1 MEKPGMFR
9 QTPGV
14 VRRGI
19 TERAENPDPSPVVP
33 GIERPVWR
41 SFVGNEAF
49 QKVNAPLVKDE
60 QRRMAEAA
68 RPDPRPRVSAER
80 VPKWKSGIG
89 TLQVERP
96 DGVIEDY
103 DPESL
108 LDDPEVGN
116 LAAESL
122 WKRDMKAA
130 ADERDALK
138 FRLTDPS
145 DTRRMTAKE
154 REDALLNGGSLAE
167 TDPRHVSLKK
177 RLMEDEA
184 RTADEQAAYD
194 ADARVRKL
202 TAGGVAAWRA
212 GREAARSVGERS
224 GRIAARELEIDA
236 AEESAV
242 AEERA
247 LDEKMRRGV
256 SGAEVGAIQAR
267 KAEIAAARQGMEAAR
282 AEVGTERQGVAAAAR
297 READGMDGKP
307 SVPASEKMASAL
319 QAAGLFGS
327 ATSAM
332 SGALNKGISRR
343 VDGDWDLP
351 QMVRSSGGW
360 ADGIKGGLAMIDQK
374 TGMRLG
380 EGASKLDETKAI
392 QKVFHDFQQAEGLS
406 DDEVIAAWN
415 DLGVINRKF
424 EEGEK
429 ARVTSQGQ
437 LVPNAGDSDWLD
449 TAKAAA
455 IIEGSA
461 ASPES
466 KAATLANLP
475 AIQEQ
480 IAKSKAAAYD
490 EASRS
495 GVFGAPGLNFE
506 KIPLFADFA
515 KQHGGTPVEQ
525 VKAYEER
532 YLNRRLGIQ
541 KQLSEWMAA
550 GQAGI
555 RKADQMIF
563 GLMAMTA
570 DAATKDERLARDAA
584 AFNGGKVE
592 SSMGLKAADFLRGE
606 ASGLAKS
613 SSLLKQGAGV
623 DGLISS
629 LIEEVP
635 SLAIQIGLTRF
646 AGAAGTAVSGS
657 SGVGRATGLLAS
669 FTAAGGQSAGIT
681 YAQQIAAGD
690 TPEEANVKARK
701 AGLNTAII
709 TGVFSS
715 VGLGGMESIAAG
727 GAARMTL
734 GNFLAFSKKKG
745 IANVAASKEF
755 RQFVGSVLK
764 SAGGE
769 ASEEGIDELTAAFLT
784 ADPDENLADAW
795 SNAVEAAKIG
805 GFIGGAVDLAAGAK
819 SPRPVLADGEGA
831 PAGGGTSDA
840 DWHAAE
846 RARMDNEDWL
856 AQTVESTPEERALR
870 VNFEM
875 TAVNPSAAPATP
887 EEVAAAEE
895 LVGPFGAGP
904 DAQALEEQIAAASP
918 EEAAALRDKRGRTSA
933 EEVAAGIEIVRE
945 IAAEEEQVEEVVAEA
960 EAGLAEAMALGDP
973 VALEQATAGV
983 AVARA
988 GRSKPARARG
998 VLKIARGETLETLT
1012 AAEVRSLGITR
1023 EGKPMKEEELAA
1035 VGLAAPAV
1043 EVLADGSLIVLDEAL
1058 AELSP
1063 AARKRVKMNEA
1074 QARKKAVERAAAAAP
1089 TPTPAKKKGKIQLTP
1104 EERRAYDAGVLPPP
1118 PDLSPEEQKAWVDER
1133 IAAQAPAAGQK
1144 FTVTGRAGTVVEV
1157 EAADEQAAQIAGADA
1172 LSLGETVAS
1181 VAPVGGAAPAPAPK
1195 IAADSPFAPITKRLE
1210 KLQAALGESLV
1221 VTEDPGERAEIRQGK
1236 IYINLPRLVGEA
1248 VSGGLSNKEAS
1259 AWIDKVIDE
1268 EVRHLAHQ
1276 RALVLLWQESGSTEP
1291 FGAWYKEYGTRGWKT
1306 EFLAKGKA
1314 AMVRDIYG
1322 KESFA
1327 TLSPEEKYMEGVRIM
1342 SQSLATGSPTEI
1354 AKLWQNSGA
1363 QVIETIRAALR
1374 VLKEMVANLSP
1385 ALKAEIAAIE
1395 AQLSKYEQNTGTVPD
1410 RGEKPAEVRETGGDV
1425 PGGGKGSDNQTPG
1438 GRPSDAGAGGEV
1450 LPAGKGSRV
1459 SFTRGG
1465 ERRSGV
1471 VVAVATNGTLL
1482 VNLDGGG
1489 RLTVSQD
1496 EVEVAPVAKTSPGVP
1511 PEIARMR
1518 ALGESNR
1525 SIRDAEG
1532 EVDRAATKAQTA
1544 RRAAEAG
1551 MSPDEFS
1558 DAQAAENRAAI
1569 AGFYESLE
1577 DGDVVTWVD
1586 GNGRTNTATVRV
1598 YSDGSKVVRS
1608 TDEDTDYVYP
1618 PNSTAFINNAASLT
1632 VTKRSDKATALDSP
1646 ADATPAGS
1654 EPAAGSLSIPVE
1666 QMTPAQFVA
1675 EYRRD
1680 RPNSKETDDAIR
1692 NRHVKFIT
1700 TAIVGSDADGRGPR
1714 SFSAEAAAAYGITI
1728 PSGWITKEGL
1738 VSPPMTKGEP
1748 AAGDTAAADGAAE
1761 EIEFEIQPLRPGAP
1775 KETLKVP
1782 ANPNAKKPKEPAP
1795 TPAGDTSAAAGDAPS
1810 DWTPDRQAEYKKLK
1824 AALNKAIKS
1833 GDKAKIIAEAQR
1845 GLARF
1850 ETIGFPDDWSR
1861 WERVRDDASRPEF
1874 VEPVTKPLA
1883 TANPD
1888 LEQLSKDRAKII
1900 AAVAAVPAVV
1910 NAIRNTP
1917 HNAPLTAAEE
1927 VRRILVDLFNAGD
1940 LSVAS
1945 YDYFAKNVEKAEWVK
1960 TVVRDVEK
1968 GMAPTPAPAATG
1980 MIHAEGGKFYADTRA
1995 MNGINGIPGL
2005 KHDHV
2010 GFGDFETITPRGKV
2024 NWFRRDDMTVE
2035 GMTGRVHELSGT
2047 PEAVASLVES
2057 LKTAGVAESAPAAP
2071 KVTVA
2076 PKPVRSAADQALI
2089 DAMSDL
2095 VDGLEAAPLAETFTR
2110 AIPPAKIGALIDVAQ
2125 KYIAEGIT
2133 TPEAFGARLATLAGG
2148 KLKPYSQ
2155 GLWGAFMIVDPTVNG
2170 KPDWAAIYGG
2180 IDNTPAEADIQ
2191 NEDEQAQRDGDSG
2204 SPVNDGAEG
2213 TAPRTG
2219 EDSQPGMVDGGGRG
2233 DRPEGVRPGQP
2244 DGDGRSEL
2252 PGGSV
2257 PGSDVDAPGGEG
2269 NDGTPAGDRGGR
2281 GDAGRAGVRDGSRPD
2296 VGSPEAN
2303 FVIEDGFSMPRGEKA
2318 RIDANI
2324 KAIGLLREIESKGR
2338 NATAAE
2344 KKTLA
2349 KYSGWGSFKNAFNR
2363 INQGKWVDINERINS
2378 TSSYYQETI
2387 RSSEAYQELKAW
2399 RDKWGELHD
2408 QLAGM
2413 LSADEF
2419 RAMSK
2424 SIRNAHYTALPIID
2438 SMWSMVRAMGFK
2450 GGKVLETSAGAG
2462 YFVGRQPGDMANV
2475 SQWSAVEL
2483 DSITARI
2490 FSKLYPES
2498 RINGNAPDPS
2508 RSVDGQGFQKSKIP
2522 NNSIDL
2528 VIGNFPFAQD
2538 GPSESI
2544 KEFGKKLNLHNYFF
2558 ARSIDK
2564 LKPGGII
2571 VAITSNSTM
2580 DNNIVQRE
2588 LLAGRVELVK
2598 AIRLPNDAF
2607 KENAG
2612 TEVTTDILILRK
2624 KDGSRDAESKSWIN
2638 TESVGD
2644 DTVYAKQAGK
2654 PVYEF
2659 LSSLPAEWVPVDEEL
2674 QEPWKEWRARR
2685 PKTGDK
2691 WKDLTNAITRRRYS
2705 ASEGIP
2711 FRAPM
2716 VVNEYFARNPETVIG
2731 KHALEGSMYRA
2742 GSYAVVSNGVD
2753 VQARLNAITESLPS
2767 GLFGEPETDTDAGP
2781 ETMEAG
2787 DQHREGSIVL
2797 ENGQPYHVVGG
2808 QLVPVRWDM
2817 EYAEDTLLD
2826 NKDVKDALRG
2836 NPELSEEVRSKFD
2849 GLSGKP
2855 LSDWLNGFLDEHLSA
2870 DAAQKIRDKIKK
2882 ETDRRNKVFASWTTV
2897 RGAARSLM
2905 NAELRGDPAG
2915 ELYRQALNQA
2925 YDAHVRLHGAFS
2937 ARNRPG
2943 TPNPHRFLFDED
2955 DSPLLESLEDEI
2967 LTGTDEKGRPIYRY
2981 EKRPIFTE
2989 SMISSAAAPT
2999 AAQDIK
3005 DAVGISMGY
3014 KGRIS
3019 IRYMAE
3025 LLKVSEQDAESQL
3038 AKSGLAFKNPK
3049 SGLYETSDTY
3059 LSGEVRAK
3067 LREAMEADALEP
3079 GSFTANIEAL
3089 KAIEPETRPIQS
3101 ISIIL
3106 GARWIPGSVYQK
3118 FGEEMLGMDT
3128 PVIRY
3133 EQAANI
3139 WRIETAGE
3147 KKRRNA
3153 RNRGGSE
3160 ASRANDPDYL
3170 GTASMSAEE
3179 IFEAI
3184 LNSREIRVTMPG
3196 PTRGSTVLD
3205 PEATIEAQTKA
3216 SQMIDKF
3223 AEWTKTTKAEVE
3235 HEGRDVRIGALVEQE
3250 FNDKVAGLVTPTFT
3264 GDWVTLPGQSGE
3276 IWLKP
3281 HRKAVLARLLTMG
3294 YGMMAHGVGSGKTYN
3309 QIALAMELR
3318 RLGKA
3323 RRPVTI
3329 VQNSTIRQFAAS
3341 HMKAYPHAKI
3351 LVADESN
3358 FSARKRARFLAKIA
3372 TGDYDSIIMTHSNIS
3387 QIGHDEQAIRNYM
3400 ARAIGELEEI
3410 LASAESGSQEQA
3422 DIQAALDK
3430 LQEKLEKML
3439 AKAMSRAG
3447 SILTWE
3453 QLGVDALIVDEAH
3466 EFKNAPII
3474 TRKQRVKNLPS
3485 GEASDRAVM
3494 MQIKTASVQAITG
3507 GKNVFFATG
3516 TPITNTMAEA
3526 YTMLNF
3532 IAPTLMESK
3541 GIKNFDD
3548 FATMFGRTVTEPE
3561 ATWRGEIELVERFA
3575 KFVNGPELV
3584 ALIRSV
3590 FDVALGNE
3598 TMGIRVP
3605 HMKGGGPEMLIIE
3618 PTEASEIFN
3627 DWVIDTA
3634 AEFDGIQNKRR
3645 TFEENPWMQAIPIMI
3660 MQAGMAQA
3668 IDPRLINPNAP
3679 DDPNSKVN
3687 QMIGR
3692 IVEIYEAGTA
3702 RKTAQVVF
3710 TDLSNPFSTLLLKQ
3724 FNGDPFAEYGE
3735 TSPEMAA
3742 LEQQI
3747 MDAPKETDAEK
3758 SAKKRLVA
3766 RYNKLVEGRFSL
3778 MDDIKKK
3785 LVARNIPASEIL
3797 LAESSLDKKKLQ
3809 ASFDKVNSGEI
3820 RVIIGSTARL
3830 GVGVNI
3836 QERLA
3841 AAHNLSPPRDFK
3853 PAMMEQRIGRIER
3866 QGNLHRDWADQ
3877 AFIDVVE
3884 KLSKQKFDAKK
3895 LEARYEQAV
3904 EWLEANGNEGMKAIA
3919 RKAEAEFEIIVINY
3933 GLKYSMDSSVYSMMK
3948 AKQKFIDQVLM
3959 GENVT
3964 EEFDDPMSAESNSF
3978 ALMAAE
3984 SMGDENLKRRVI
3996 LDGELNKLTAL
4007 RGAHMREAH
4016 NRENTLERAKRE
4028 VRDNTARD
4036 ANGIRE
4042 EGKKIAGLFGRRTRT
4057 VKTTEGALAKIDGRE
4072 ISEEDAKKPAERQVE
4087 AALYEFGDEE
4097 IDTGKP
4103 EGKITAPL
4111 NTFIADAMVDAQGSS
4126 GVIQRDIKVNG
4137 ERFVLAIKAQKY
4149 SGAYSYSAHIA
4160 WPGKVAGRVVF
4171 ESYVNVGGESP
4182 AQSLLDG
4189 LRGITKPDYAERY
4202 AANIEAQI
4210 KQAEQ
4215 TIKAVQPLVD
4225 NPRPFAD
4232 EQEWREK
4239 SRELIEVNRLLAQAN
4254 SDPRKH
4260 RYYRSLSKMV
4270 GVDATEHILGISGKP
4285 GLPSIA
4291 PDVWNRMH
4299 IRFRLARR
4307 DVPNTKEAISK
4318 RLRDVVA
4325 SDTAVAA
4332 RDAGESP
4339 VAGTAPV
4346 PVTAEMIENL
4356 RQKLTPNGFLFDS
4369 VRYRKRDG
4377 RLATLRRLSE
4387 KMDAKLESL
4396 QDVSLVGLSDNDKDA
4411 ALDRVTQAETAL
4423 KKINAEIAAIEKAK
4437 YQESMR
4443 GETSALRAAPLSSTS
4458 PEWLAMTPD
4467 ERTAYLKARGIDSL
4481 PDAVEKSLT
4490 AAEKQEAADILG
4502 DKTWTA
4508 ATAKAFSK
4516 RMADWMVSA
4525 SEASARLT
4533 SLFRKVLNTARKT
4546 ALSIAVAISV
4556 TQATSP
4562 NAQAISVQSV
4572 VQEITVPA
4580 PVIAPKLAPAARPA
4594 SPPRPAP
4601 AAPSVKR
4608 ADFRGKAVSS
4618 DTRTMAGW
4626 VMKSGDNASL
4636 PFAIADKKS
4645 GMISFFDGDG
4655 NLAIT
4660 SPALFGRAP
4669 GDLLTAKQLA
4679 KPIEESRLDPSGHIT
4694 PAGRFEAD
4702 YNYDSDYGAK
4712 IDFLKKKNSVIAIHR
4727 VFTGRPAENRPGRL
4741 SSKSP
4746 VDNRIS
4752 LGCINVPDSV
4762 ADSAIPA
4769 FKSGGVVYVL
4779 PETPEGKS
4787 IFEGFKGLKAAPL
4800 SDSETPENI
4809 RRLTAK
4815 GRATMADAETE
4826 AEARKQQAEFADQ
4839 GKVVGDPLLANPGES
4854 EESRNEWDVAT
4865 QLYRLEQIRQSEAAW
4880 KAEGTRRVN
4889 AAPDAVAEKLLDDA
4903 FGEDGSGMRASDY
4916 VAARILI
4923 ERRTKSAGSD
4933 QQAHADNF
4941 VLQYAYRTSRG
4952 ELARAMRS
4960 GVDWFQTPAERHRDH
4975 LAGTIYSLPPKV
4987 LKQIEAKNWTPAQKR
5002 EAIRRAGLKRIQ
5014 EIEKVFKGLGITIE
5028 EVVGGQV
5035 FLSLS
5040 QTAVMKDALSRLS
5053 PAERA
5058 AIKAIQKGATVADV
5072 RRKTGLPDAKIQE
5085 LATRVRKE
5093 LADKLRAKVAAG
5105 MKLEDLTDDL
5115 KGLRAASLSAADI
5128 EAELERILTIGFGL
5142 PREVPTARLP
5152 KKRAVTQPDDEN
5164 DPNAAAK
5171 RVARRWIDRLATSQ
5185 SDTLAWKDK
5194 VKMSKLEAL
5203 IREHLKKPVPDF
5215 IEKATALGATAEQ
5228 ARVLDGEASTERQ
5241 RAEMIRQWRKDNPKP
5256 RKAKPTVVSAD
5267 WNRPEFADELASYT
5281 FDAEGRSEIMHKV
5294 IALRNLVSAG
5304 GKIETLTGKKKVEA
5318 IAIIDQMNKLLAKDG
5333 MTVAKVLANIANKDD
5348 YRFDISDWVHVQ
5360 ILARM
5365 ISAIDADFLDKGSEF
5380 YYASILSGL
5389 QTMMVNAT
5397 AIGFGAWEATIGRAV
5412 ELAVNSIAR
5421 DPASAQF
5428 GEVKYIL
5435 KAAGPWLS
5443 RAASNFAASWASE
5456 TPFFEEDILGRA
5468 PEIGK
5473 AMEGRSLYKTGS
5485 IGGKVGKFIRT
5496 PMRILLATD
5505 DFVKTAIACTEV
5517 GAMAY
5522 RLGVA
5527 SGLKPG
5533 TKEFDS
5539 FMKKQVNIPGSLA
5552 WTKAATKAAERTF
5565 TQSLPTQHDP
5575 ITEQRVPIRGIGD
5588 VVGAGAAKLTEFVS
5602 MDTDNMAAKAG
5613 LLALRL
5619 LFFPFQ
5625 RVPFNI
5631 VRQGAR
5637 RMLNPISAV
5646 DIAYL
5651 FASNSITR
5659 NKDGKVT
5666 WKWNAGGQNAEVV
5679 ERLAQQ
5685 AQGGLLLLLLL
5696 ATGIGEGDDDDLEK
5710 TILITGSRPFRGMNK
5725 GDREAAYDAG
5735 LGPYRISMKLPNGN
5749 RIGFNYGRIE
5759 PAATVLGSTIDTM
5772 REMGFAKDGKQSYGE
5787 AASKVAMALT
5797 SQLTEK
5803 TFLRGFSDAQQ
5814 IVNGESD
5821 MNRFAAERLAV
5832 LIAPNLIRQ
5841 VVRETDPVFREKPD
5855 DFIEALSYAVWPHG
5869 QLPAKRDLYGEVQE
5883 KEGNSFSRVFDF
5895 TDAGLTEQSPYSE
5908 MLRRWRLK
5916 DPKNDADQ
5924 STPQSAGNRYTP
5936 KGAKKPVE
5944 MTPPQTAEFK
5954 RVAGLRTL
5962 VRLKATPLNLTN
5974 PTEYDI
5980 KRFKDAVDSGR
5991 EDARK
5996 ILFNSPAWQNLK

>member
-1 MEKPGMFR
+1 MSDKPGMFR

-19 TERAENPDPSPVVP
+19 TERAENPDPSPQVA

-80 VPKWKSGIG
+80 MPKWKSGIG

-138 FRLTDPS
+138 FRLADPS

-154 REDALLNGGSLAE
+154 REDALLTGGSLAE
-167 TDPRHVSLKK
+167 TDPQHVALKK
-177 RLMEDEA
+177 RLMDDEA

-194 ADARVRKL
+194 ADARVWKL

-224 GRIAARELEIDA
+224 GRIAAKELEIDA

-327 ATSAM
+327 ATAAM
-332 SGALNKGISRR
+332 GAGSSIGRKA
-343 VDGDWDLP
+343 DGNWDLP
-351 QMVRSSGGW
+351 LMAPAQDNGFVQGM
-360 ADGIKGGLAMIDQK
+360 ATLAVTAGQK
-374 TGMRLG
+374 LGARLDAAG
-380 EGASKLDETKAI
+380 PAVDKQAI

-406 DDEVIAAWN
+406 DEEMAAAWN
-415 DLGVINRKF
+415 DLGIFNRKF
-424 EEGEK
+424 EDGEK

-449 TAKAAA
+449 TAAATA
-455 IIEGSA
+455 IVEGSS

-466 KAATLANLP
+466 KATTLANLP
-475 AIQEQ
+475 AIQEK
-480 IAKSKAAAYD
+480 IAAAKAKSYE
-490 EASRS
+490 EAVKER
-495 GVFGAPGLNFE
+495 VFIDE
-506 KIPLFADFA
+506 KIPLFSKFAAENPGALPDQVRAFESQYLNTRGVVEKWRDAKYASFIAGWNKADATIFGAIAFGLDSAGVGKPIADF
-515 KQHGGTPVEQ
+515 T
-525 VKAYEER
+525 
-532 YLNRRLGIQ
+532 
-541 KQLSEWMAA
+541 
-550 GQAGI
+550 
-555 RKADQMIF
+555 
-563 GLMAMTA
+563 
-570 DAATKDERLARDAA
+570 
-584 AFNGGKVE
+584 
-592 SSMGLKAADFLRGE
+592 RGE
-606 ASGLAKS
+606 AVRLNQS
-613 SSLLKQGAGV
+613 SAQVKDATGA
-623 DGLISS
+623 DGLVDA
-629 LIEEVP
+629 LIEELP
-635 SLAIQIGLTRF
+635 SIAVQGFLTRGMGGVVGAATGSARLGQASAALTAYTT
-646 AGAAGTAVSGS
+646 AGAQSTGATYASEIAAGTDPAKAREKALKAGANTALITAVFGSGAL
-657 SGVGRATGLLAS
+657 GGVERVAVGRAATMTVRDLA
-669 FTAAGGQSAGIT
+669 AM
-681 YAQQIAAGD
+681 
-690 TPEEANVKARK
+690 ARQK
-701 AGLNTAII
+701 
-709 TGVFSS
+709 GV
-715 VGLGGMESIAAG
+715 L
-727 GAARMTL
+727 
-734 GNFLAFSKKKG
+734 
-745 IANVAASKEF
+745 NVAKSPELRKVAAD
-755 RQFVGSVLK
+755 VLK

-769 ASEEGIDELTAAFLT
+769 ATEEGLDELIGAFLT
-784 ADPDENLADAW
+784 ADPDTNLADAW
-795 SNAVEAAKIG
+795 SNAMEAAAVG
-805 GFIGGAVDLAAGAK
+805 GFIGGAIDVAAADSAWK
-819 SPRPVLADGEGA
+819 SQV
-831 PAGGGTSDA
+831 
-840 DWHAAE
+840 
-846 RARMDNEDWL
+846 
-856 AQTVESTPEERALR
+856 VESTPEDRAAR
-870 VNFEM
+870 VNAEIA
-875 TAVNPSAAPATP
+875 AVNPTATPATP

-904 DAQALEEQIAAASP
+904 DAQALEEQILQASP
-918 EEAAALRDKRGRTSA
+918 EEAEALRAKRGRTSA
-933 EEVAAGIEIVRE
+933 EEVAAGIEVTRE
-945 IAAEEEQVEEVVAEA
+945 LAAEEAEVEEVVAEA

-1074 QARKKAVERAAAAAP
+1074 QARKKAVERAAAAAAP
-1089 TPTPAKKKGKIQLTP
+1089 TPTPAKKKGEIQLTP

-1157 EAADEQAAQIAGADA
+1157 EAADEQAAKIEGADA
-1172 LSLGETVAS
+1172 LPLGETVAS

-1438 GRPSDAGAGGEV
+1438 GRPSDAGAGGAV
-1450 LPAGKGSRV
+1450 LPAGAGSRV

-1518 ALGESNR
+1518 ALSESNR

-1577 DGDVVTWVD
+1577 DGDVVTWTD
-1586 GNGRTNTATVRV
+1586 GNGRTNTAKVRV
-1598 YSDGSKVVRS
+1598 YGDGIKEVRS
-1608 TDEDTDYVYP
+1608 TTEGASMDYVFP
-1618 PNSTAFINNAASLT
+1618 RNSTAFINNAASLT
-1632 VTKRSDKATALDSP
+1632 VTKK
-1646 ADATPAGS
+1646 DATPAGS

-1795 TPAGDTSAAAGDAPS
+1795 TPAGDTAAAAGDAPS

-1824 AALNKAIKS
+1824 AELNKAIKS

-1861 WERVRDDASRPEF
+1861 WEQVRDDASRPKF

-1968 GMAPTPAPAATG
+1968 GMVPVVPAVDERVFSDTYTGPRWTYGMRNRPLSIGTAPKGFIIGSDGAPAGRARHGTIQYPRKLTEKELYDFEMEVIEDTAPAPPATPTLSADEQAA
-1980 MIHAEGGKFYADTRA
+1980 K
-1995 MNGINGIPGL
+1995 
-2005 KHDHV
+2005 
-2010 GFGDFETITPRGKV
+2010 DFF
-2024 NWFRRDDMTVE
+2024 N
-2035 GMTGRVHELSGT
+2035 ELG
-2047 PEAVASLVES
+2047 E
-2057 LKTAGVAESAPAAP
+2057 
-2071 KVTVA
+2071 
-2076 PKPVRSAADQALI
+2076 
-2089 DAMSDL
+2089 
-2095 VDGLEAAPLAETFTR
+2095 GLEAAPLVPENFYR
-2110 AIPPAKIGALIDVAQ
+2110 SKGIPREKRIQFAGIVDGFYDAGVRTPEELVAKLEKIG
-2125 KYIAEGIT
+2125 
-2133 TPEAFGARLATLAGG
+2133 GG
-2148 KLKPYSQ
+2148 KLRAYTDASWSALRSSYPELPQ
-2155 GLWGAFMIVDPTVNG
+2155 AG
-2170 KPDWAAIYGG
+2170 DWAAIYGG
-2180 IDNTPAEADIQ
+2180 IDNSPRTNDATTDDTKDSPGAS
-2191 NEDEQAQRDGDSG
+2191 GDSSQPG
-2204 SPVNDGAEG
+2204 ESVVGG
-2213 TAPRTG
+2213 TGRPAV
-2219 EDSQPGMVDGGGRG
+2219 DSQPGSEDAGAGTRG
-2233 DRPEGVRPGQP
+2233 
-2244 DGDGRSEL
+2244 EL
-2252 PGGSV
+2252 P
-2257 PGSDVDAPGGEG
+2257 DNGEG
-2269 NDGTPAGDRGGR
+2269 AGAGGDSGTVGGN
-2281 GDAGRAGVRDGSRPD
+2281 ASRPD
-2296 VGSPEAN
+2296 LGSQTGKAGRR
-2303 FVIEDGFSMPRGEKA
+2303 DDTKRGGKRGEEGTGSIQPGNGSGVDGAKSPVGYRLTDPEKIIGAGGPKA
-2318 RIDANI
+2318 RFARNKLALETYDTV
-2324 KAIGLLREIESKGR
+2324 LSEGR
-2338 NATAAE
+2338 DPTKEEQDILAA
-2344 KKTLA
+2344 
-2349 KYSGWGSFKNAFNR
+2349 YIGWGSF
-2363 INQGKWVDINERINS
+2363 G
-2378 TSSYYQETI
+2378 
-2387 RSSEAYQELKAW
+2387 QELFQGTWERPNPKDNFKTESEW
-2399 RDKWGELHD
+2399 LRDHLGQKGWE
-2408 QLAGM
+2408 
-2413 LSADEF
+2413 
-2419 RAMSK
+2419 
-2424 SIRNAHYTALPIID
+2424 SIRDSILNAHYTDPPHVQALWRI
-2438 SMWSMVRAMGFK
+2438 VEHLGFK
-2450 GGKVLETSAGAG
+2450 GGRVLEPSMGIGTFFGLMPDILRAKSSLTGI
-2462 YFVGRQPGDMANV
+2462 
-2475 SQWSAVEL
+2475 EL
-2483 DSITARI
+2483 DSVVGGMA
-2490 FSKLYPES
+2490 KMLYPDANI
-2498 RINGNAPDPS
+2498 RIMGYEKSSTA
-2508 RSVDGQGFQKSKIP
+2508 DGFY
-2522 NNSIDL
+2522 DL
-2528 VIGNFPFAQD
+2528 VIGNWPFARE
-2538 GPSESI
+2538 GPSDPRYNSL
-2544 KEFGKKLNLHNYFF
+2544 GLSLHDYFF
-2558 ARSIDK
+2558 VKALDQTR
-2564 LKPGGII
+2564 PGGLVIG
-2571 VAITSNSTM
+2571 ITSNGTM
-2580 DNNIVQRE
+2580 DKKGQNTRRQ
-2588 LLAGRVELVK
+2588 LARRAELV
-2598 AIRLPNDAF
+2598 AAF
-2607 KENAG
+2607 RFPSGAFENYAG
-2612 TEVTTDILILRK
+2612 TKVVTDVLILK
-2624 KDGSRDAESKSWIN
+2624 KRESPSADIENDGWIN
-2638 TESVGD
+2638 TQERG
-2644 DTVYAKQAGK
+2644 TAGRT
-2654 PVYEF
+2654 F
-2659 LSSLPAEWVPVDEEL
+2659 
-2674 QEPWKEWRARR
+2674 
-2685 PKTGDK
+2685 
-2691 WKDLTNAITRRRYS
+2691 NA
-2705 ASEGIP
+2705 
-2711 FRAPM
+2711 
-2716 VVNEYFARNPETVIG
+2716 NEYWNANPENV
-2731 KHALEGSMYRA
+2731 L
-2742 GSYAVVSNGVD
+2742 
-2753 VQARLNAITESLPS
+2753 
-2767 GLFGEPETDTDAGP
+2767 GEMTWGHGT
-2781 ETMEAG
+2781 T
-2787 DQHREGSIVL
+2787 
-2797 ENGQPYHVVGG
+2797 
-2808 QLVPVRWDM
+2808 
-2817 EYAEDTLLD
+2817 
-2826 NKDVKDALRG
+2826 
-2836 NPELSEEVRSKFD
+2836 
-2849 GLSGKP
+2849 SGKP
-2855 LSDWLNGFLDEHLSA
+2855 GMIVNRQDNYAEALARIEQSLPRDILSEPVARESAPTFQNKDAGAGQNSVVWNEGSASTPEGFYIVRGEQLERLDSVFKWRVA
-2870 DAAQKIRDKIKK
+2870 DKKSTEKRSDELKQLIGIRDSVQKLLDAQREGNPNTEAVRK
-2882 ETDRRNKVFASWTTV
+2882 EAKDK
-2897 RGAARSLM
+2897 
-2905 NAELRGDPAG
+2905 
-2915 ELYRQALNQA
+2915 
-2925 YDAHVRLHGAFS
+2925 YDAFVKDHGSIAKSFMVK
-2937 ARNRPG
+2937 AMAKA
-2943 TPNPHRFLFDED
+2943 ED
-2955 DSPLLESLEDEI
+2955 PMSRTVENLERKE
-2967 LTGTDEKGRPIYRY
+2967 GKKYVPR
-2981 EKRPIFTE
+2981 
-2989 SMISSAAAPT
+2989 
-2999 AAQDIK
+2999 DI
-3005 DAVGISMGY
+3005 
-3014 KGRIS
+3014 
-3019 IRYMAE
+3019 
-3025 LLKVSEQDAESQL
+3025 LLKDI
-3038 AKSGLAFKNPK
+3038 
-3049 SGLYETSDTY
+3049 
-3059 LSGEVRAK
+3059 
-3067 LREAMEADALEP
+3067 M
-3079 GSFTANIEAL
+3079 
-3089 KAIEPETRPIQS
+3089 
-3101 ISIIL
+3101 
-3106 GARWIPGSVYQK
+3106 
-3118 FGEEMLGMDT
+3118 
-3128 PVIRY
+3128 
-3133 EQAANI
+3133 
-3139 WRIETAGE
+3139 
-3147 KKRRNA
+3147 
-3153 RNRGGSE
+3153 
-3160 ASRANDPDYL
+3160 
-3170 GTASMSAEE
+3170 
-3179 IFEAI
+3179 
-3184 LNSREIRVTMPG
+3184 
-3196 PTRGSTVLD
+3196 
-3205 PEATIEAQTKA
+3205 
-3216 SQMIDKF
+3216 
-3223 AEWTKTTKAEVE
+3223 
-3235 HEGRDVRIGALVEQE
+3235 
-3250 FNDKVAGLVTPTFT
+3250 
-3264 GDWVTLPGQSGE
+3264 
-3276 IWLKP
+3276 
-3281 HRKAVLARLLTMG
+3281 
-3294 YGMMAHGVGSGKTYN
+3294 
-3309 QIALAMELR
+3309 
-3318 RLGKA
+3318 
-3323 RRPVTI
+3323 RRPVTDAKGSVEDAFAI
-3329 VQNSTIRQFAAS
+3329 QRNQSTTLDIETIAKLSGMPVQEVTDRLIALDQIYLTPTGSWESREEYLGGNVRRKLNEAKDAQSQGMDMERNIESLEKIQPKDVPYFEIEVQMGASWIPRTIYLEFAS
-3341 HMKAYPHAKI
+3341 HLLGGDVGSMEKDFNLTKVLSGWNFKVNNGALESGTNGTGVWGTRRLTFSKI
-3351 LVADESN
+3351 
-3358 FSARKRARFLAKIA
+3358 FSAAMNGTTVKVWDTDEDGVKHLNDSQTQLANTKV
-3372 TGDYDSIIMTHSNIS
+3372 D
-3387 QIGHDEQAIRNYM
+3387 AIR
-3400 ARAIGELEEI
+3400 EE
-3410 LASAESGSQEQA
+3410 LASWLWS
-3422 DIQAALDK
+3422 DPT
-3430 LQEKLEKML
+3430 
-3439 AKAMSRAG
+3439 RAG
-3447 SILTWE
+3447 
-3453 QLGVDALIVDEAH
+3453 QLGVDYNNVKNSEVVPNRSGSHLRFEGLSLTLGTSEFDLRKHQQDAVWRFIMDGRGVGAHEVGTGKTFTMAALAVEGRRLGVFRKTLLFAHNSNAESVYKDFQAAYPGGKFLFINSLNPEVRENAMRQIATDEWDAVIVTHSLIDRFALREETLMQIAKKEITQLESEIADELESLGQTITDAELNDDKAFNKKMAYVKDSHTAKDLVKARNRIIKRIKDKAAKAHGDKAVFFEDLGVDSIMVDEAH
-3466 EFKNAPII
+3466 IFKKIALA
-3474 TRKQRVKNLPS
+3474 TRKQVKGLN
-3485 GEASDRAVM
+3485 
-3494 MQIKTASVQAITG
+3494 KTESERGWMLGALTDTVKSRNN
-3507 GKNVFFATG
+3507 GKGVFLFTG
-3516 TPITNTMAEA
+3516 TPLTNNLNEAYNMMRFVMDDTMADVGINGFDDWFNDFAASVTDTEWTTGGTLEPVTRLLSFVNVPELA
-3526 YTMLNF
+3526 RLAGRYFDVVQAKNMPEF
-3532 IAPTLMESK
+3532 IARESTEGK
-3541 GIKNFDD
+3541 SAEAI
-3548 FATMFGRTVTEPE
+3548 GRPFKT
-3561 ATWRGEIELVERFA
+3561 
-3575 KFVNGPELV
+3575 
-3584 ALIRSV
+3584 IRSV
-3590 FDVALGNE
+3590 TAEMTERQKAHKESVKERYERFQRLDGKGKRLAMLNGVDTPIQLESEGTKAALD
-3598 TMGIRVP
+3598 IR
-3605 HMKGGGPEMLIIE
+3605 LL
-3618 PTEASEIFN
+3618 
-3627 DWVIDTA
+3627 D
-3634 AEFDGIQNKRR
+3634 R
-3645 TFEENPWMQAIPIMI
+3645 
-3660 MQAGMAQA
+3660 
-3668 IDPRLINPNAP
+3668 NAP

-3687 QMIGR
+3687 MMLKNAFEHYTEDDQSTQMIFMEQGFND
-3692 IVEIYEAGTA
+3692 Y
-3702 RKTAQVVF
+3702 
-3710 TDLSNPFSTLLLKQ
+3710 TDSMVAVKN
-3724 FNGDPFAEYGE
+3724 DDGE
-3735 TSPEMAA
+3735 TM
-3742 LEQQI
+3742 
-3747 MDAPKETDAEK
+3747 KDAEGK
-3758 SAKKRLVA
+3758 TITQKRRRPKFNLV
-3766 RYNKLVEGRFSL
+3766 RDMVE
-3778 MDDIKKK
+3778 K
-3785 LVARNIPASEIL
+3785 LVAQGVKPEEI
-3797 LAESSLDKKKLQ
+3797 AVFSNMSLDTIADRPDDVLR
-3809 ASFDKVNSGEI
+3809 KVVRPRGKTVSKEDISALMREGKI
-3820 RVIIGSTARL
+3820 RFAIGSTQTM
-3830 GVGVNI
+3830 GTGVNA
-3836 QERLA
+3836 QTHMR
-3841 AAHNLSPPRDFK
+3841 
-3853 PAMMEQRIGRIER
+3853 AMHHLDAPWTPGEFEQRNGRGHRQGNQWNTVFEYRYYTEGSHDVRRWQVLLNKVKFISRFTEMLVNAGGSDLRVLTGDGADLGESGENVADFEQSLSTAAGDPRIMIRAKLKTDVDKLDRKRDSHFQAIARAQEDIRQLRERKASDAQRIER
-3866 QGNLHRDWADQ
+3866 GGQM
-3877 AFIDVVE
+3877 IE
-3884 KLSKQKFDAKK
+3884 
-3895 LEARYEQAV
+3895 
-3904 EWLEANGNEGMKAIA
+3904 AIA
-3919 RKAEAEFEIIVINY
+3919 DARAKPFEVVIDGKTFTERAEAETFLAAYPSLTQADNGKSIINY
-3933 GLKYSMDSSVYSMMK
+3933 HGIEVIHSWNTRSSEPSEFYARIPTKGKSSEKVGLGKLSIAS
-3948 AKQKFIDQVLM
+3948 L
-3959 GENVT
+3959 ENNLRGQ
-3964 EEFDDPMSAESNSF
+3964 AR
-3978 ALMAAE
+3978 ALN
-3984 SMGDENLKRRVI
+3984 NLKESF
-3996 LDGELNKLTAL
+3996 DT
-4007 RGAHMREAH
+4007 
-4016 NRENTLERAKRE
+4016 
-4028 VRDNTARD
+4028 
-4036 ANGIRE
+4036 
-4042 EGKKIAGLFGRRTRT
+4042 
-4057 VKTTEGALAKIDGRE
+4057 ID
-4072 ISEEDAKKPAERQVE
+4072 
-4087 AALYEFGDEE
+4087 
-4097 IDTGKP
+4097 
-4103 EGKITAPL
+4103 
-4111 NTFIADAMVDAQGSS
+4111 
-4126 GVIQRDIKVNG
+4126 
-4137 ERFVLAIKAQKY
+4137 
-4149 SGAYSYSAHIA
+4149 
-4160 WPGKVAGRVVF
+4160 
-4171 ESYVNVGGESP
+4171 
-4182 AQSLLDG
+4182 
-4189 LRGITKPDYAERY
+4189 
-4202 AANIEAQI
+4202 
-4210 KQAEQ
+4210 
-4215 TIKAVQPLVD
+4215 
-4225 NPRPFAD
+4225 
-4232 EQEWREK
+4232 
-4239 SRELIEVNRLLAQAN
+4239 
-4254 SDPRKH
+4254 
-4260 RYYRSLSKMV
+4260 
-4270 GVDATEHILGISGKP
+4270 
-4285 GLPSIA
+4285 PSIA
-4291 PDVWNRMH
+4291 SLQAMTERPFTRDPELAAKRKALQQIEVELSRAPHAPPSWLRQGAPVGSLVYLEDGKAYDVAAHRWDENGWWILVEDKNGMRPVDYRKVFDESGHEMFEAVPFVRPVKIKEFGYARSSDLANSTPANH
-4299 IRFRLARR
+4299 TRIDETDERGAYGVIYYSRPLSDSQIRSFNL
-4307 DVPNTKEAISK
+4307 K
-4318 RLRDVVA
+4318 
-4325 SDTAVAA
+4325 AVAEREQA
-4332 RDAGESP
+4332 PEP
-4339 VAGTAPV
+4339 VEE
-4346 PVTAEMIENL
+4346 TAERREIV
-4356 RQKLTPNGFLFDS
+4356 KPSTPLPLFDS
-4369 VRYRKRDG
+4369 ERYRKRDG

-4387 KMDAKLESL
+4387 KL
-4396 QDVSLVGLSDNDKDA
+4396 QDAFENGEGLSDGQQESRRRID
-4411 ALDRVTQAETAL
+4411 
-4423 KKINAEIAAIEKAK
+4423 AEIAAIEKAK

-4467 ERTAYLKARGIDSL
+4467 ERAAYLKARGIDSL

-4525 SEASARLT
+4525 SDASARLT

-4702 YNYDSDYGAK
+4702 YNDDSDYGAK

-4889 AAPDAVAEKLLDDA
+4889 VAPDAVAEKLLDDA

-5215 IEKATALGATAEQ
+5215 IEKAMVLGATAEQ

-5294 IALRNLVSAG
+5294 IALRNIVSAG

-5659 NKDGKVT
+5659 NEDGKVT

-5710 TILITGSRPFRGMNK
+5710 KILITGSRPFRGMNK

-5980 KRFKDAVDSGR
+5980 KRFKDAVDSSR